1 MIITPIASGKFIV
14 RQTMNQYLVLDPGW
28 LFEKRSR
35 SSPEYET
42 MITVDFDDY
51 GEKEL
56 LKAFSN
62 LEEM

>member
-1 MIITPIASGKFIV
+1 MV